1 MKGGND
7 MENKE
12 INELIDS
19 AIEGNSKDL
28 ELILSEVNDFVFNL
42 SLRMLGTIHDA
53 EDATQDILIKVML
66 NLASFKKLS
75 SFKTWVYRIAVN
87 YLLDYKKSM
96 FYKYP
101 LSFEY
106 YADDIKAGY
115 VDDEIIFEGD
125 KNELSK
131 ELKLSC
137 TNVMLQCLDAK
148 SRCVFIIGTM
158 FGVDSK
164 IAGEILD
171 MTPENYRQILHRSRN
186 KMSKF
191 LSEYC
196 GLSKTGCCNCERRVG
211 YAVKQHR
218 LNPKDLEYS
227 RLETLSEDI
236 LEDYMKSM
244 EVFDE
249 KISVFEDLPKY
260 NSNID
265 VKSFITDLVTSK
277 HMKKIK
283 EY

>member
-1 MKGGND
+1 

-12 INELIDS
+12 INKFISL
-19 AIEGNSKDL
+19 AVEGNSEAL
-28 ELILSEVNDFVFNL
+28 EKVLSEINDFIFNL

-53 EDATQDILIKVML
+53 EDATQEILIKVML
-66 NLASFKKLS
+66 NLSSFKKES
-75 SFKTWVYRIAVN
+75 AFRTWVYKIAVN
-87 YLLDYKKSM
+87 YLFDYKKSM

-115 VDDEIIFEGD
+115 IDDEDIFEGD

-164 IAGEILD
+164 TAGEILD
-171 MTPENYRQILHRSRN
+171 MTPENYRQILHRARK
-186 KMSKF
+186 KMAMF

-196 GLSKTGCCNCERRVG
+196 GLSGTGSCNCKKRIG
-211 YAVKQHR
+211 YAVSQHR
-218 LNPKDLEYS
+218 LDPKDLEYS
-227 RLETLSEDI
+227 KLETLDEDI
-236 LEDYMKSM
+236 LEYYMKSM
-244 EVFDE
+244 EAFDE
-249 KISVFEDLPKY
+249 KITVFEDLPKY
-260 NSNID
+260 NSNINM
-265 VKSFITDLVTSK
+265 KSFINDLVTSK

>member
-1 MKGGND
+1 

-12 INELIDS
+12 INKFISL
-19 AIEGNSKDL
+19 AVEGNSEAL
-28 ELILSEVNDFVFNL
+28 EKVLSEINDFIFNL

-53 EDATQDILIKVML
+53 EDATQEILIKVML
-66 NLASFKKLS
+66 NLSSFKKES
-75 SFKTWVYRIAVN
+75 AFRTWVYKIAVN
-87 YLLDYKKSM
+87 YLFDYKKSM

-115 VDDEIIFEGD
+115 IDDEDIFEGD

-158 FGVDSK
+158 FDVDSK
-164 IAGEILD
+164 TAGEILD
-171 MTPENYRQILHRSRN
+171 MTPENYRQILHRARK
-186 KMSKF
+186 KMAKF

-196 GLSKTGCCNCERRVG
+196 GLSGTGLCNCKKRIG
-211 YAVKQHR
+211 YAVSQHR
-218 LNPKDLEYS
+218 LDPKDLEYS
-227 RLETLSEDI
+227 KLETLDEDI

-244 EVFDE
+244 EAFNE
-249 KISVFEDLPKY
+249 KITVFEDLPKY
-260 NSNID
+260 NSNINM
-265 VKSFITDLVTSK
+265 KSFINDLVTSK

>member
-1 MKGGND
+1 

-12 INELIDS
+12 INKFISL
-19 AIEGNSKDL
+19 AVEGNSEAL
-28 ELILSEVNDFVFNL
+28 EKVLSEINDFIFNL

-53 EDATQDILIKVML
+53 EDATQEILIKVML
-66 NLASFKKLS
+66 NLFSFKKES
-75 SFKTWVYRIAVN
+75 AFKTWVYKIAVN
-87 YLLDYKKSM
+87 YLFDYKKSM

-115 VDDEIIFEGD
+115 IDDEDIFEGD

-148 SRCVFIIGTM
+148 SRCVFVIGTM

-171 MTPENYRQILHRSRN
+171 MTPENYRQILHRTRK
-186 KMSKF
+186 KMAKF

-196 GLSKTGCCNCERRVG
+196 GLSGTGSCNCKKRIG
-211 YAVKQHR
+211 YAVSQHR
-218 LNPKDLEYS
+218 LDPKDLEYS
-227 RLETLSEDI
+227 KLKTLDEDI

-244 EVFDE
+244 EAFDE
-249 KISVFEDLPKY
+249 KITVFEDLPKY
-260 NSNID
+260 NSNINM
-265 VKSFITDLVTSK
+265 KSFINDLVTSK

>member
-1 MKGGND
+1 

-12 INELIDS
+12 INKFISL
-19 AIEGNSKDL
+19 AVEGNSEAL
-28 ELILSEVNDFVFNL
+28 EKVLSEINDFIFNL

-53 EDATQDILIKVML
+53 EDATQEILIKVML
-66 NLASFKKLS
+66 NLSSFKKES
-75 SFKTWVYRIAVN
+75 AFRTWVYKIAVN
-87 YLLDYKKSM
+87 YLFDYKKSM

-115 VDDEIIFEGD
+115 IDDEDIFEGD

-164 IAGEILD
+164 TAGEILD
-171 MTPENYRQILHRSRN
+171 MTPENYRQILHRARK
-186 KMSKF
+186 KMAKF
-191 LSEYC
+191 LSAYC
-196 GLSKTGCCNCERRVG
+196 GLSGTGSCNCKKRIG
-211 YAVKQHR
+211 YAVSQHR
-218 LNPKDLEYS
+218 LDPKDLEYS
-227 RLETLSEDI
+227 KLETLDEDI

-244 EVFDE
+244 EAFDE
-249 KISVFEDLPKY
+249 KITVFEDLPKY
-260 NSNID
+260 NSNINM
-265 VKSFITDLVTSK
+265 KSFINDLVTSK